1 MGYDFV
7 DSVISTE
14 EETAVSIPSEGVMV
28 SGEFLENKIPGYQT
42 LYTTGRELLTADVTT
57 QAVGSQHGT
66 YIKKRRYPERTIK
79 VGFQLI
85 APDAGTL
92 MQRFNQLTG
101 ILNCKQV
108 EVIFA
113 DEPDKYYIGTPAGSS
128 APDPGRNAITAE
140 WELLCPD
147 PFKKTINVFEAKPEA
162 QDDGANLITVDN
174 AGTADSR
181 IIFDITFPGD
191 CGYVA
196 FYDEDK
202 HVIQFGNPEEV
213 DGRDVA
219 MSETLINT
227 NFGG

>member
-7 DSVISTE
+7 DSVVSTE
-14 EETAVSIPSEGVMV
+14 EETAISIPSEGVMV

-101 ILNCKQV
+101 LLNCKQV

-147 PFKKTINVFEAKPEA
+147 PFKRTLNVFEASPAE
-162 QDDGANLITVDN
+162 DDKTSITVDY
-174 AGTADSR
+174 AGTANSHPVFQVD
-181 IIFDITFPGD
+181 FPGD

-196 FYDEDK
+196 FFDAKK
-202 HVIQFGNPEEV
+202 HIIQIGNPDEV
-213 DGRDVA
+213 DSETVA